1 MLDALNSQMRAN
13 QVALKQRA
21 ADDAA
26 AAAAQLAQRE
36 TEVQDLKEQVL
47 LIIKLLS
54 AAAYL
59 AVTGSASPLPLGA
72 LVNASC
78 NHCRC
83 TT

>member
-36 TEVQDLKEQVL
+36 TQVQDLKEQVL
-47 LIIKLLS
+47 LYSNLW
-54 AAAYL
+54 L
-59 AVTGSASPLPLGA
+59 A
-72 LVNASC
+72 NASAGQPEC
-78 NHCRC
+78 CCQPCAAPQSDCCADSRGF
-83 TT
+83 